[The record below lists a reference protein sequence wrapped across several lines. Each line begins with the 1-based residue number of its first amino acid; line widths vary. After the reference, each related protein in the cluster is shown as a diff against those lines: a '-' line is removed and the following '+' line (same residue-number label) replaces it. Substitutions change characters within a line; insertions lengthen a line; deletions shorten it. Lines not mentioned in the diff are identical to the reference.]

1 MDCAPGQ
8 FRAASTLNTIEVLR
22 NGLVA
27 PDLRFEPDI
36 LRGANLPG
44 VLIFER

>member
-1 MDCAPGQ
+1 MQLQPQ
-8 FRAASTLNTIEVLR
+8 EVLR

-36 LRGANLPG
+36 LRGANPESDLPG
-44 VLIFER
+44 VLILER